1 MKKRL
6 IIVMTSAIMLTGCG
20 ASEQTSKESSVV
32 EASDVITSTAETTAE
47 TTTAKTTVA
56 KTTAKTTTKTTAKT
70 TASKTTAAATKAAST
85 TKASATKA
93 SSDKPAATEAAAP
106 VKHYTV
112 DGPGG
117 PEEIPEAE
125 WNGLEKVKEK
135 YGKDFEVVA
144 RNLCWE
150 SWPKTI
156 LNDDGTR
163 TTIPVNRDPNE
174 PLDVVYV
181 LKGSDGIYFD
191 ARLKEKTDNI
201 THDNYLYTHYWDQLK
216 NEAAG
221 SLQKLVPGGKVF
233 MEAGGSYGQL
243 PFDYPA
249 GMTYE
254 DFRQAL
260 ADNKGYVF
268 CWLFVAEGMDV
279 SDDMRAYSPRRGDGH
294 PGEYGYN
301 LQVHVEQVSQDDYD
315 RLDDVM
321 TEYPKGITSKLIN

>member
-6 IIVMTSAIMLTGCG
+6 IIAMTAALMLTGCG
-20 ASEQTSKESSVV
+20 ASEKTSKENAAV
-32 EASDVITSTAETTAE
+32 EASDVTASTAETTAE
-47 TTTAKTTVA
+47 TTTAKTTA
-56 KTTAKTTTKTTAKT
+56 SKTTAKT
-70 TASKTTAAATKAAST
+70 TASKTTAATTKAAST

-93 SSDKPAATEAAAP
+93 STDKPAATEAAAPAP

-117 PEEIPEAE
+117 AEEIPEAE
-125 WNGLEKVKEK
+125 WNGLEKLRGK
-135 YGKDFEVVA
+135 YGRDFEVFA

-163 TTIPVNRDPNE
+163 TTIPVKRDPNE
-174 PLDVVYV
+174 PLDVVYT
-181 LKGSDGIYFD
+181 LKGSDGIYFE
-191 ARLKEKTDNI
+191 ARIKENTDNI
-201 THDNYLYTHYWDQLK
+201 THDTYLYTHYWDQLK

-233 MEAGGSYGQL
+233 IEARAGCGEL
-243 PFDYPA
+243 PFESPA
-249 GMTYE
+249 DMTYE
-254 DFRQAL
+254 EFRQAL

-268 CWLFVAEGMDV
+268 CWLLVAEGMEV

-294 PGEYGYN
+294 PGEYGYI
-301 LQVHVEQVSQDDYD
+301 LQVHVEQVSQEDYD
-315 RLDDVM
+315 RLDDII
-321 TEYPKGITSKLIN
+321 EGYPQGITSKLIN